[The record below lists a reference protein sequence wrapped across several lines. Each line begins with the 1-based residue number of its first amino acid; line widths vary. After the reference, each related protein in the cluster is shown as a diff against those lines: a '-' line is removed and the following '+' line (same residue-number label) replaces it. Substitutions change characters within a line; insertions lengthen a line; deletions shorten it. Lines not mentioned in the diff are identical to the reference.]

1 MSDSLPEDKITEC
14 REVFDLFDKDKD
26 GSITTKELG
35 DVMRALGANPTNA
48 ELQEMIAEVDKDNSG
63 KIEFNEF
70 LDLFARKMKDPDT
83 EEDLIEAFKIFDK
96 DGSGS
101 ISASELR
108 HVMTTL
114 GEKLTEEEADEM
126 IREADTNGD
135 GYIDYVEFVKI
146 MMSK

>member
-35 DVMRALGANPTNA
+35 DVMRALGANPTNT

-96 DGSGS
+96 DGSGN
-101 ISASELR
+101 ISAQELR

-114 GEKLTEEEADEM
+114 GEKLTEEEADEL

>member
-1 MSDSLPEDKITEC
+1 ME
-14 REVFDLFDKDKD
+14 
-26 GSITTKELG
+26 
-35 DVMRALGANPTNA
+35 
-48 ELQEMIAEVDKDNSG
+48 
-63 KIEFNEF
+63 
-70 LDLFARKMKDPDT
+70 LFAKKMKDPDT
-83 EEDLIEAFKIFDK
+83 EEDLIEAFKNFDK
-96 DGSGS
+96 DGSGN
-101 ISASELR
+101 ISAQELR